1 MRRRPGKTWI
11 CPCRCLMP
19 LISPASPRG
28 PDNNTLPTPHPMQN
42 NLQMTMDA
50 LGGPIPQIPVDDVPT
65 QVTPQPQRDRDRP
78 LRVIYI
84 AGDGRSGS
92 TLLDRLIGAYPGV
105 FSCGELGNLLQST
118 ASSEQLCACG
128 DRAQACGFWHEVL
141 RRWSVMVPDFTE
153 REYRGLQRR
162 YERLRHLLHPHH
174 DQALTL
180 DDPRFARYAEYTGA
194 LFNAIADLSGATV
207 IVDSSKSP
215 ARALALSRIPGLEV
229 RMLHL
234 VRDVRGVA
242 YSLRKLSTPKPGDV
256 KAKRPQRRSNLRFAG
271 TWAVVNYFCERVRP
285 KIPGPSLFTRYE
297 DYTADPDGML
307 SAVAE
312 LLGVARIPYTVGANY
327 LKTQGHQVAGNEG
340 RMRPVQAIATD
351 ETWRQK
357 FGL

>member
-50 LGGPIPQIPVDDVPT
+50 LGGPIPQIHVDDVPT
-65 QVTPQPQRDRDRP
+65 QVPPQPQRDCDRP

-256 KAKRPQRRSNLRFAG
+256 KAKRPQGGGQLFLRKGA
-271 TWAVVNYFCERVRP
+271 AQD
-285 KIPGPSLFTRYE
+285 PGPEPVYALRGLHRGSGRDALGGGRAPWRGAHPLYGGRQLPK
-297 DYTADPDGML
+297 DP
-307 SAVAE
+307 
-312 LLGVARIPYTVGANY
+312 GASGGR
-327 LKTQGHQVAGNEG
+327 QRGPHASCAGH
-340 RMRPVQAIATD
+340 RDR
-351 ETWRQK
+351 
-357 FGL
+357 

>member
-1 MRRRPGKTWI
+1 
-11 CPCRCLMP
+11 
-19 LISPASPRG
+19 
-28 PDNNTLPTPHPMQN
+28 MQN
-42 NLQMTMDA
+42 NVQMTMDA
-50 LGGPIPQIPVDDVPT
+50 LGGPIPQIPADDAPGLI
-65 QVTPQPQRDRDRP
+65 TPQSQRDRDRP

-128 DRAQACGFWHEVL
+128 ESARACGFWHEVL
-141 RRWSVMVPDFTE
+141 RCWSVMVPDFTE

-162 YERLRHLLHPHH
+162 YERLRYLLRPHH
-174 DQALTL
+174 ERELTL
-180 DDPRFARYAEYTGA
+180 DEPRFARYAEYTSA

-215 ARALALSRIPGLEV
+215 ARALALSRIPGLDV

-242 YSLRKLSTPKPGDV
+242 YSLRKLSTPKPGEV
-256 KAKRPQRRSNLRFAG
+256 KPKKSVRRNNLRFAG
-271 TWAVVNYFCERVRP
+271 TWAIVNYFCERVRP
-285 KIPGPSLFTRYE
+285 KIPGPNLFTRYE

-307 SAVAE
+307 SMVAD
-312 LLGVARIPYTVGANY
+312 LLGVARIPYTVGASY
-327 LKTQGHQVAGNEG
+327 LMTQGHQVAGNEG

-351 ETWRQK
+351 ETWRKK
-357 FGL
+357 FGFGMQKGLYLLVLPLMLHYRYRL

>member
-1 MRRRPGKTWI
+1 
-11 CPCRCLMP
+11 
-19 LISPASPRG
+19 
-28 PDNNTLPTPHPMQN
+28 MQN
-42 NLQMTMDA
+42 NAQMAMDS
-50 LGGPIPQIPVDDVPT
+50 LGGPIPQIPMDDSPIS
-65 QVTPQPQRDRDRP
+65 TPILPRRGRDRP
-78 LRVIYI
+78 LRIIYI

-128 DRAQACGFWHEVL
+128 DSARACGFWHEVL
-141 RRWSVMVPDFTE
+141 RRWSAMVPDFTE

-162 YERLRHLLHPHH
+162 YERLRSLLRPHH
-174 DQALTL
+174 DQQLTL
-180 DDPRFARYAEYTGA
+180 DEPQFARYAEYTSA
-194 LFNAIADLSGATV
+194 LFSAIADLSGAAV

-215 ARALALSRIPGLEV
+215 ARALALSRVPGLDV

-242 YSLRKLSTPKPGDV
+242 YSLRKLSTPKPGEV
-256 KAKRPQRRSNLRFAG
+256 KTKRPVRRSNLRFAG
-271 TWAVVNYFCERVRP
+271 TWAVVNYFCEQVRP
-285 KIPGPSLFTRYE
+285 KIPGPNLFTRYE

-307 SAVAE
+307 SMVADT
-312 LLGVARIPYTVGANY
+312 LGVARIPYTTGADY

-357 FGL
+357 FGFGMQKGLYLLVLPLMLHYRYRL

>member
-1 MRRRPGKTWI
+1 
-11 CPCRCLMP
+11 
-19 LISPASPRG
+19 
-28 PDNNTLPTPHPMQN
+28 MQN
-42 NLQMTMDA
+42 NTQMIMDA
-50 LGGPIPQIPVDDVPT
+50 LRSPIPQAAAGESSLAMPSYLV
-65 QVTPQPQRDRDRP
+65 RP
-78 LRVIYI
+78 HGKPLKVVYI

-128 DRAQACGFWHEVL
+128 DRAQACGFWCEVI

-162 YERLRHLLHPHH
+162 YERLRSLLRPRNE
-174 DQALTL
+174 QELTL
-180 DDPRFARYAEYTGA
+180 DEPRFARYAEYTGA

-215 ARALALSRIPGLEV
+215 ARALALSRVPGLEV
-229 RMLHL
+229 HMLHL

-242 YSLRKLSTPKPGDV
+242 YSLRKLSTPKPGEV
-256 KAKRPQRRSNLRFAG
+256 KARQPTRRSNLRFAG
-271 TWAVVNYFCERVRP
+271 TWAVVNYFCERVQP
-285 KIPGPSLFTRYE
+285 KIPGPNLFTRYE
-297 DYTADPDGML
+297 DYTANPDDML
-307 SAVAE
+307 SAVAN
-312 LLGVARIPYTVGANY
+312 LLGVSRIPYATGADY

-340 RMRPVQAIATD
+340 RMRPVQAIAPD

-357 FGL
+357 FGFGMQKGLYLLVLPLMLHYRYRL

>member
-1 MRRRPGKTWI
+1 
-11 CPCRCLMP
+11 
-19 LISPASPRG
+19 
-28 PDNNTLPTPHPMQN
+28 MQN
-42 NLQMTMDA
+42 NGQMTMDVV
-50 LGGPIPQIPVDDVPT
+50 GEPIPQMPVIEAPIT
-65 QVTPQPQRDRDRP
+65 LSANPGRARGRP

-128 DRAQACGFWHEVL
+128 ESARGCGFWHEVL
-141 RRWSVMVPDFTE
+141 RRWSLVVPDFTE
-153 REYRGLQRR
+153 REYRNLQRR
-162 YERLRHLLHPHH
+162 YERLRSLLRPHH
-174 DQALTL
+174 DQELTL
-180 DDPRFARYAEYTGA
+180 DEPQFARYAEYTSA
-194 LFNAIADLSGATV
+194 LFNAIADLSGAAV

-215 ARALALSRIPGLEV
+215 ARALALSRVPGLDV

-242 YSLRKLSTPKPGDV
+242 YSLRKLSAPKPGEV
-256 KAKRPQRRSNLRFAG
+256 KPKKFVRRNNLRFAG
-271 TWAVVNYFCERVRP
+271 TWAIVNYFCERVRP
-285 KIPGPSLFTRYE
+285 KIPGPNLFTRYE
-297 DYTADPDGML
+297 DYTSDPDSML
-307 SAVAE
+307 SAVAD
-312 LLGVARIPYTVGANY
+312 LIGVTRIPYSTGADY

-357 FGL
+357 FGFGMQKGLYLLVLPLMIHYRYRL